1 MNTEKNEIFIQVK
14 GIGFTFLLDKRMKHN
29 LISPAFLAFFNL
41 EERQMYSLPENNIGE
56 VNTNPVYD
64 NLQPFL
70 PDYVDSI
77 STNDVFHYVGKK
89 VGRCKDNKL
98 RVCKVFRLGFEHEGC
113 TFSFHFILDKSLD
126 VPAILGRE
134 AFNRINKTLMSYK
147 VET

>member
-1 MNTEKNEIFIQVK
+1 MNEIFIQIK
-14 GIGFTFLLDKRMKHN
+14 GIGFTFLLDKRIKHN
-29 LISPAFLAFFNL
+29 LISPAFLAFFNFGG
-41 EERQMYSLPENNIGE
+41 RQMYSLSENNIGE

-113 TFSFHFILDKSLD
+113 TFSFPFILDKSLD